1 MAESTSAMSGSFR
14 DPRMQPK
21 KHRTPIVW
29 VVPLIA
35 IAIGVWLLIH
45 ARLQQGPTIV
55 ISFDTAAGLQAGKT
69 FLKYKEVVV
78 GTVTAVELSD
88 DDNRVL
94 ATVEFQR
101 NAQRLLHADTR
112 FWIVRPQIGPGG
124 VSGIDTLLSGAYIA
138 VDPGTSTKAKKS
150 YVALDNR
157 PMVTSGEQ
165 GRSFVLKTDDL
176 NSLNVGSPLYF
187 RHIDVGRVSD
197 YSMDAATK
205 TVSIR
210 IFVRSPYDQF
220 VSAATRFWNASG
232 VDVSLTSGGLKM
244 RTQSLAT
251 IVSGGIAFDN
261 TPDVTD
267 LTEVA
272 QDTAFPLATDQETAM
287 SDRQGT
293 PLFFRLRF
301 PEALRGLEKGASV
314 EFFGV
319 DVGDVRN
326 VVLDYDPST
335 RKFSVVVDV
344 AVYEHRL
351 GPVLAKFP
359 SSRGNDAQVAA
370 FVDSMVKDG
379 LRAQAR
385 TGNLLT
391 GQLYI
396 SLDFVPHAPP
406 AAFDEQRRPLVIPTV
421 PGSLS
426 QLQEQ
431 LADVIAKVHKIPF
444 DSIGRGVDRDVAEL
458 GTTLHLLN
466 TQTLPSAHATLGQA
480 TTTFQSA
487 NGMLQPNSSLQTNLN
502 QMLIELT
509 RLSYSLRNLSD
520 LLNEHPESFIRGR
533 SSASPAQPTSGTQ
546 SPEGSRP

>member
-1 MAESTSAMSGSFR
+1 MAESTSATSGTLR
-14 DPRMQPK
+14 EPRMQPK
-21 KHRTPIVW
+21 QHRTPIVW
-29 VVPLIA
+29 VVPIIA
-35 IAIGVWLLIH
+35 IAIGLGLLIH

-55 ISFDTAAGLQAGKT
+55 IAFDSASGLQAGKT
-69 FLKYKEVVV
+69 FIKYKEVVV
-78 GTVTAVELSD
+78 GAVTAVELSD

-150 YVALDNR
+150 YVALDN
-157 PMVTSGEQ
+157 PPIVTTGEQ

-176 NSLNVGSPLYF
+176 NSLHVGSPLYF
-187 RHIDVGRVSD
+187 RHIDVGRVTD
-197 YSMDAATK
+197 YSMDAAARTLS
-205 TVSIR
+205 VR
-210 IFVRSPYDQF
+210 VFVRAPYDQF

-251 IVSGGIAFDN
+251 IVSGGVAFDN
-261 TPDVTD
+261 TPDVAD
-267 LTEVA
+267 VTEVA
-272 QDTAFPLATDQETAM
+272 QDTVFPLATDQETAM

-319 DVGDVRN
+319 AVGDVRN

-335 RKFSVVVDV
+335 RKFSVVVDI

-359 SSRGNDAQVAA
+359 SSQGNEAQVAA
-370 FVDSMVKDG
+370 FVGSMVKDG

-406 AAFDEQRRPLVIPTV
+406 VAFDEQHRPLMIPTT

-431 LADVIAKVHKIPF
+431 LADIVAKVHNVPF
-444 DSIGRGVDRDVAEL
+444 DSIGRGVNDDIAEL
-458 GTTLHLLN
+458 GTTLRLIN

-480 TTTFQSA
+480 AATFQSA
-487 NGMLQPNSSLQTNLN
+487 NGMLQPNAALQTNLN
-502 QMLIELT
+502 QMLTELT
-509 RLSYSLRNLSD
+509 RLSYSLRSLSD
-520 LLNEHPESFIRGR
+520 LLNEHPESLIRGR
-533 SSASPAQPTSGTQ
+533 PGASSSQPASGNQ
-546 SPEGSRP
+546 SPEGNHP

>member
-1 MAESTSAMSGSFR
+1 MAESTSAGSGSFR

-29 VVPLIA
+29 VVPIIA
-35 IAIGVWLLIH
+35 IAIGVGMLIH
-45 ARLQQGPTIV
+45 SRLQQGPTVV
-55 ISFDTAAGLQAGKT
+55 ISFDSASGLQAGKT
-69 FLKYKEVVV
+69 FVKYKEVVL
-78 GTVTAVELSD
+78 GTVTAVDLSD

-94 ATVEFQR
+94 ATVQFQR

-138 VDPGTSTKAKKS
+138 VDPGAPTKAKKS
-150 YVALDNR
+150 YVALDNP
-157 PMVTSGEQ
+157 PMVTTGEQ
-165 GRSFVLKTDDL
+165 GRSFILKTDDL

-187 RHIDVGRVSD
+187 RHIDVGRVSE
-197 YSMDAATK
+197 YSMDATTK
-205 TVSIR
+205 MVSVR
-210 IFVRSPYDQF
+210 VFVRSPYDQL

-232 VDVSLTSGGLKM
+232 VDVSLTSGGMKM

-251 IVSGGIAFDN
+251 IVSGGVAFDN
-261 TPDVTD
+261 TPDIAD
-267 LTEVA
+267 LREVA
-272 QDTAFPLATDQETAM
+272 EDTVFPLAVDQETAM
-287 SDRQGT
+287 SDRQGV
-293 PLFFRLRF
+293 PLYFRLRF
-301 PEALRGLEKGASV
+301 PEALRGLDKGAAV

-319 DVGDVRN
+319 NVGDVRN
-326 VVLDYDPST
+326 VALDYDSST
-335 RKFSVVVDV
+335 RKFSVVVDI

-359 SSRGNDAQVAA
+359 SSRGNEAQVAA
-370 FVDSMVKDG
+370 FVASMVKDG
-379 LRAQAR
+379 LRGQAR

-391 GQLYI
+391 GQLYV
-396 SLDFVPHAPP
+396 SLDFVPNASPV
-406 AAFDEQRRPLVIPTV
+406 AFDEQRRPLVIPTV

-431 LADVIAKVHKIPF
+431 LADIVAKIHKIPF
-444 DSIGRGVDRDVAEL
+444 DSIGRGVNGDIAEL

-466 TQTLPSAHATLGQA
+466 TQTLPSARATLGQA

-502 QMLIELT
+502 QLLIELT

-520 LLNEHPESFIRGR
+520 LLNEHPESIIRGR
-533 SSASPAQPTSGTQ
+533 SSGSPAQSFPGVQT
-546 SPEGSRP
+546 PEGNHP

>member
-1 MAESTSAMSGSFR
+1 MAESTSATSGSFR
-14 DPRMQPK
+14 DPRMQPR

-29 VVPLIA
+29 MVPIIA
-35 IAIGVWLLIH
+35 IAIGLGMLIH
-45 ARLQQGPTIV
+45 AHLQQGPSIV
-55 ISFDTAAGLQAGKT
+55 ISFDTASGLQAGKT
-69 FLKYKEVVV
+69 FVKYKEVVV
-78 GTVTAVELSD
+78 GTVTSVDLSD

-94 ATVEFQR
+94 ATIQFQR
-101 NAQRLLHADTR
+101 NAQRLLHADSR

-138 VDPGTSTKAKKS
+138 VDPGTSAKTKKS
-150 YVALDNR
+150 YVALDN
-157 PMVTSGEQ
+157 PPIVTTGEQ

-197 YSMDAATK
+197 YSMDAVTK
-205 TVSIR
+205 TVSVR

-267 LTEVA
+267 LTEVT
-272 QDTAFPLATDQETAM
+272 QDTVFPLAPDQETAM

-319 DVGDVRN
+319 NVGDVRN
-326 VVLDYDPST
+326 VVLDYDSST
-335 RKFSVVVDV
+335 RKFSVVVDI

-359 SSRGNDAQVAA
+359 SSQGNEMQVAS
-370 FVDSMVKDG
+370 FVDSMIKDG

-385 TGNLLT
+385 SGNLLT

-396 SLDFVPHAPP
+396 SLDFVPNAPP
-406 AAFDEQRRPLVIPTV
+406 VTFDEQSRPLIIPTV

-426 QLQEQ
+426 RLQEQ
-431 LADVIAKVHKIPF
+431 LADIVAKIHNVPF
-444 DSIGRGVDRDVAEL
+444 DSIGQGVNSDIAEL
-458 GTTLHLLN
+458 GKTLRLLN

-480 TTTFQSA
+480 TMTFQSA

-502 QMLIELT
+502 QLLIELT

-533 SSASPAQPTSGTQ
+533 SNASPSQPSLGNQ
-546 SPEGSRP
+546 VPEGSHP

>member
-1 MAESTSAMSGSFR
+1 MAESTSATPGSFR

-35 IAIGVWLLIH
+35 IAIGLGMLIH

-69 FLKYKEVVV
+69 FIKYKEVVV
-78 GTVTAVELSD
+78 GTVTAVDLSD

-94 ATVEFQR
+94 ATVQFQR

-138 VDPGTSTKAKKS
+138 VDPGTSTKQKKS
-150 YVALDNR
+150 YVALDNP
-157 PMVTSGEQ
+157 PMVTTGEQ

-187 RHIDVGRVSD
+187 RHIDVGRVSE

-205 TVSIR
+205 IVSIR

-251 IVSGGIAFDN
+251 IVSGGVAFDN
-261 TPDVTD
+261 TPDVTN

-272 QDTAFPLATDQETAM
+272 QDTAFPLATDQEAAM

-335 RKFSVVVDV
+335 RKFSVVVDI

-359 SSRGNDAQVAA
+359 SSQGNDAQVAA

-396 SLDFVPHAPP
+396 SLDFVPNAPP
-406 AAFDEQRRPLVIPTV
+406 AVFDEQRRPLMIPTV

-444 DSIGRGVDRDVAEL
+444 DSIGRGVDHDIAEL

-487 NGMLQPNSSLQTNLN
+487 NGMLQPNSSVQTNLN
-502 QMLIELT
+502 QLLIELT

-520 LLNEHPESFIRGR
+520 LLNEHPESLIRGR
-533 SSASPAQPTSGTQ
+533 SNASPSQPASGTQ
-546 SPEGSRP
+546 APEGSHP

>member
-1 MAESTSAMSGSFR
+1 MAESTSAASGSFR

-35 IAIGVWLLIH
+35 IAIGLGMLIH

-55 ISFDTAAGLQAGKT
+55 ISFDTASGLQAGKT
-69 FLKYKEVVV
+69 FVKYKEVVV
-78 GTVTAVELSD
+78 GTVTAVDLSD

-94 ATVEFQR
+94 ATVQFQR

-124 VSGIDTLLSGAYIA
+124 VSGIDTLLSGPYIA

-157 PMVTSGEQ
+157 PMVTTGEQ
-165 GRSFVLKTDDL
+165 GRSFVLRTDDL

-210 IFVRSPYDQF
+210 IFVRAPYDQF

-251 IVSGGIAFDN
+251 IVSGGVAFDN
-261 TPDVTD
+261 TPDVTN

-272 QDTAFPLATDQETAM
+272 QDTAFPLAPDQETAM

-301 PEALRGLEKGASV
+301 SEALRGLEKGASV

-335 RKFSVVVDV
+335 RKFSVVVDI

-359 SSRGNDAQVAA
+359 SSQGNEAQVAS
-370 FVDSMVKDG
+370 FVDSMIKDG
-379 LRAQAR
+379 LRGQAR

-396 SLDFVPHAPP
+396 SLDFVPNAPP
-406 AAFDEQRRPLVIPTV
+406 VEFDEQRRPLIIPTV

-431 LADVIAKVHKIPF
+431 LADIVAKVHKVPF
-444 DSIGRGVDRDVAEL
+444 DSIGRGVNNDIAEL
-458 GTTLHLLN
+458 GTTLRLIN

-509 RLSYSLRNLSD
+509 RLSYSLRNLTD
-520 LLNEHPESFIRGR
+520 LLNEHPESLIRGR
-533 SSASPAQPTSGTQ
+533 SNASPSQPASGTQ
-546 SPEGSRP
+546 APEGSHP